1 MVNNKI
7 LLFLLILIS
16 SWKVQGS
23 EIDYLSLAEVL
34 LRDKNYSRAKSAL
47 MKAKK
52 NWGDIEE
59 EHYHLL
65 NGLYLLR
72 TKKAEDS
79 IPELLKVKEQDYLDK
94 KQIYLA
100 EAYLEINQKTDALRQ
115 INKIKMGERTSL
127 AVKHLKAKILF
138 ENQKYQKALDLLY
151 GLLHLKK
158 EVTLRLTLYYMT
170 SLGLFEEAM
179 TIYRSFRDEK
189 KLEKQSLLVAR
200 LFQQWGQRKKA
211 LMVLEEATLH
221 FPYNTELL
229 NFMTFLY
236 DREKKIYAA
245 GDLYTKL
252 AYIDNS
258 FAYGAGEYL
267 KRSGRVHQAHIINM
281 NVGDQKKQLLQ
292 KLSIYIK
299 NEKYNL
305 ARSLKTPLKQL
316 KAFEDDE
323 IKYAFA
329 YTYLTQGEYNQSIQL
344 LKKIKK
350 NGLINKSVKLLAVV
364 RGCQKNRWEC
374 YGYF

>member
-1 MVNNKI
+1 MNNKI
-7 LLFLLILIS
+7 LLSLLILVS
-16 SWKVQGS
+16 GWKVQGS
-23 EIDYLSLAEVL
+23 EIDYLSLAEIL
-34 LRDKNYSRAKSAL
+34 LRDKNYPRAKSVL

-52 NWGDIEE
+52 NWDDIEE

-72 TKKAEDS
+72 TKKAKDS
-79 IPELLKVKEQDYLDK
+79 IPELLKVTDRDYLDK

-100 EAYLEINQKTDALRQ
+100 EAYLESNQKTNALRQ
-115 INKIKMGERTSL
+115 INKVKMGEKTNP
-127 AVKHLKAKILF
+127 AIKHLKAKILF
-138 ENQKYQKALDLLY
+138 ENQKHQKAMNILY

-158 EVTLRLTLYYMT
+158 EVTLRLTLYYLT

-179 TIYRSFRDEK
+179 TIYQSFRDEK

-211 LMVLEEATLH
+211 LMVLEEAALH

-258 FAYGAGEYL
+258 FAYGAGRIFKEIQEGSSGPYH
-267 KRSGRVHQAHIINM
+267 KYECGRSEKTTLTKIIH
-281 NVGDQKKQLLQ
+281 LH
-292 KLSIYIK
+292 
-299 NEKYNL
+299 
-305 ARSLKTPLKQL
+305 
-316 KAFEDDE
+316 
-323 IKYAFA
+323 
-329 YTYLTQGEYNQSIQL
+329 
-344 LKKIKK
+344 
-350 NGLINKSVKLLAVV
+350 
-364 RGCQKNRWEC
+364 
-374 YGYF
+374 